1 MTENLA
7 KNIAEYV
14 NAIDY
19 SKLSQEAIEE
29 AKKRIIDSI
38 AVALPTHNEEPIK
51 IIYNTIKSSTQRNGA
66 TLWGTKKKAPID
78 YASFYNSTMIRYI
91 DFNDTY
97 LSKEALH
104 PSDSIGGLVA
114 IAESKNLSGKDLIL
128 SLIISYEIA
137 CRLADAASIR
147 DRGWDHAS
155 YIGIGVAAGASKLL
169 GNDVDKTTHAINLT
183 ASNVITL
190 RQVRIGELSMWKGCS
205 APNATRNAVFY
216 SLLASQG
223 MTGPAPVFEGERGFF
238 KQVSGEFKI
247 EHFAGLETKDFKIL
261 ETSIKYNPVEYHSMS
276 AAEISLKLYDKIKDF
291 SKIKNISVDTFNVAY
306 QIIVKDPE
314 KWDPK
319 TKETADHSM
328 PYIIAHIL
336 VNGKITKESYYPEA
350 LKDERVRNLMKKIN
364 IKVDS
369 EIDKLYPQ
377 GVPTRITVELEDG
390 SKISEEIIY
399 PKGHYR
405 NPLTREELNNKFLSL
420 TEPLLKEN
428 SKELLN
434 KLWNL
439 DNISNLKEIVELMK
453 IK

>member
-1 MTENLA
+1 MTNYLA
-7 KNIAEYV
+7 KRIAEYV
-14 NAIDY
+14 SLIDY
-19 SKLSQEAIEE
+19 NKLSQEAIEE
-29 AKKRIIDSI
+29 SKKRLIDSI
-38 AVALPTHNEEPIK
+38 AVALSAYNEEPIK
-51 IIYNTIKSSTQRNGA
+51 IIFNVIKSSTQRNGA

-78 YASFYNSTMIRYI
+78 YASFYNSTMTRYI
-91 DFNDTY
+91 DYNDTY

-104 PSDSIGGLVA
+104 PSDSIGGLFS
-114 IAESKNLSGKDLIL
+114 IAESMNLSGKDLIL
-128 SLIISYEIA
+128 SIIISYEVA

-169 GNDVDKTTHAINLT
+169 NIDTEKTIQAINLT

-190 RQVRIGELSMWKGCS
+190 RQVRVGELSMWKGCS

-216 SLLASQG
+216 TLLAANG
-223 MTGPAPVFEGERGFF
+223 MTGPSPVFEGERGFF
-238 KQVSGEFKI
+238 KQVSGEFSI
-247 EHFAGLETKDFKIL
+247 DHFAGIETKDFKIL
-261 ETSIKYNPVEYHSMS
+261 ETSIKYNPVEYNSMS
-276 AAEISLKLYDKIKDF
+276 AAEIALRLYDKIKDY
-291 SKIKNISVDTFNVAY
+291 SKIKSIDVDTFNVAY

-336 VNGKITKESYYPEA
+336 VNGKITKESYYLQA
-350 LKDERVRNLMKKIN
+350 LKDERVKNLMKKIN

-377 GVPTRITVELEDG
+377 GVPTRITVTLEDG

-405 NPLTREELNNKFLSL
+405 NPLNREEINNKFLSL
-420 TEPLLKEN
+420 TEPLLKDRA
-428 SKELLN
+428 KELLN
-434 KLWNL
+434 KLWEL
-439 DNISNLKEIVELMK
+439 DKVSNLKEIVELMR